1 MDEQL
6 LRNRSVLRDFTVTTL
21 AAIPNLYGRLTYIAS
36 LRDLSSGSYEH
47 SGLAAVYPKEAVQE
61 ALECCHSEIFRK
73 ILETPLS
80 IQEGDLRECL
90 EAMSKP
96 LEGTVSHWRHLEAY
110 RILPPENAISLQVSP
125 VRNRSLQRLA
135 HRFKTFP
142 QIALLNAQR
151 SL

>member
-21 AAIPNLYGRLTYIAS
+21 SAIPNLYGRLTYIAS

-80 IQEGDLRECL
+80 IQEDDLRDCL

-96 LEGTVSHWRHLEAY
+96 LEETVSHWRQLEAY
-110 RILPPENAISLQVSP
+110 RISPPEKAPDYLRELFFSNL
-125 VRNRSLQRLA
+125 R
-135 HRFKTFP
+135 
-142 QIALLNAQR
+142 ALLEVLEAQCSTVR
-151 SL
+151 SGG

>member
-21 AAIPNLYGRLTYIAS
+21 SAIPNLYGRLTYIAS

-80 IQEGDLRECL
+80 VQEDDLRECL
-90 EAMSKP
+90 EAMSD
-96 LEGTVSHWRHLEAY
+96 EQAAGGNGFALEAAGG
-110 RILPPENAISLQVSP
+110 LSHFAAGECAGLS
-125 VRNRSLQRLA
+125 
-135 HRFKTFP
+135 
-142 QIALLNAQR
+142 
-151 SL
+151 